1 VRAAGAYLPQ
11 AADGRTRQDIEVYYH
26 EVVQVAQE
34 AASTGEPTAR
44 SDGFIFVQP
53 YSSPPKVV
61 LAPFADTTGR
71 PFLGDQIAAGNCR
84 VSRSVAE
91 SHDEWRTRGGS
102 AMKGETRRSASR
114 NRLIAFSGE

>member
-1 VRAAGAYLPQ
+1 MAQADYALRDRLEGIADRYQCGLQAAYLPK
-11 AADGRTRQDIEVYYH
+11 AADGRNRQDIEVYYH

-44 SDGFIFVQP
+44 SYGFIFVQP

-71 PFLGDQIAAGNCR
+71 PFLGDQIAAGI
-84 VSRSVAE
+84 
-91 SHDEWRTRGGS
+91 
-102 AMKGETRRSASR
+102 KQP
-114 NRLIAFSGE
+114 